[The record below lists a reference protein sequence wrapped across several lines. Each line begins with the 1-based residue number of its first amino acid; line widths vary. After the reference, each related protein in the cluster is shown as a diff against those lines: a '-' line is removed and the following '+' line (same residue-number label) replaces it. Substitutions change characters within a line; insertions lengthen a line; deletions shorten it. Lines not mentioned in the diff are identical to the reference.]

1 MRRYPPNLTVRGMN
15 AVAVALLAGLA
26 GCNAVGAVLDKATT
40 KPAIAAEYTP
50 PKQPMLVLFE
60 DYKNPDVAGIFADRL
75 SSSVTA
81 ELKEHKIAP
90 VIPPARLIEFRSNK
104 GADYRQLKTPYIG
117 RALGAKQILYGDI
130 TDFTVDAPLGSD
142 MSKGKVKVFV
152 RVIDA
157 NTGETVWPTD
167 TYPGE
172 EIEVESPT
180 MRVTDEE
187 SQAALVDAM
196 AERLTQRICQ
206 LFYTHSEEEEPD
218 NAESTDAGAT
228 P

>member
-1 MRRYPPNLTVRGMN
+1 MHPSLPKLMSNSVGVLTI
-15 AVAVALLAGLA
+15 ALLAGLA

-40 KPAIAAEYTP
+40 KPAIAAQYIP

-60 DYKNPDVAGIFADRL
+60 DYKNPDGAGIFADRL
-75 SSSVTA
+75 SSNVTA

-104 GADYRQLKTPYIG
+104 GADYHQLKTPDIG

-157 NTGETVWPTD
+157 TTGETVWPTD

-196 AERLTQRICQ
+196 AERLTQRITQ
-206 LFYTHSEEEEPD
+206 LFYAHSDEDEPD
-218 NAESTDAGAT
+218 NAEMTDDGAAQ
-228 P
+228 